1 MTVLLC
7 AVTIGWLV
15 LGMPERMAW
24 ILLGL
29 WLGHLGYKVYRL
41 YRLLTG

>member
-7 AVTIGWLV
+7 ALTIGWLV
-15 LGMPERMAW
+15 AGMPECMVW
-24 ILLGL
+24 ILLGA

-41 YRLLTG
+41 YRPLTG